1 MSGEPTVRVSVVV
14 PAHAAGPALD
24 ACLRSI
30 AASDPPPLE
39 TILACD
45 GPVAGAEDLA
55 ATTGCAVI
63 QRSGRPGAAATRNA
77 GARVAAGDVV
87 LFLDSDVVVP
97 PDLVG
102 RVASAFAVTPGLT
115 AVIGSYDDDPAAPA
129 LVSQYRNLLHHYV
142 HQTSRPEAASFWGA
156 CGAVRRGALLAVG
169 GFDESYSEASVEDIE
184 LGVRLRSAGGVLHLD
199 RGLQVKHLKRWTL
212 VSFLRTDLFQRA
224 LPWARVILRERRMPD
239 DLNLRM
245 RHRLSAAVSAG
256 LAFVLVAAALQP
268 GWWRAAAGLAVAFVV
283 LNRDFLLFLWKRR
296 GPALA
301 LAAVPLHL
309 FHNLAGIAGFAL
321 ALAGHFAHR
330 VSPRPSP
337 ARAAARRAPPP

>member
-1 MSGEPTVRVSVVV
+1 MSVGPAVRVSVVV
-14 PAHAAGPALD
+14 PAHAAGPGLD
-24 ACLRSI
+24 ACLSSI
-30 AASDPPPLE
+30 AATDPPPLE

-45 GPVAGAEDLA
+45 GPVTGAEDLA
-55 ATTGCAVI
+55 AATGCALVH
-63 QRSGRPGAAATRNA
+63 RSGRPGAAATRNA
-77 GARVAAGDVV
+77 GAWAAVGDVV

-102 RVASAFAVTPGLT
+102 RVVSAFAETPGLT

-156 CGAVRRGALLAVG
+156 CGAVRRSALVAVG

-184 LGVRLRSAGGVLHLD
+184 LGVRLRSAGGVLRLD

-212 VSFLRTDLFQRA
+212 LSFLRTDLFRRA
-224 LPWARVILRERRMPD
+224 LPWARVILREGRMPD
-239 DLNLRM
+239 DLNLRT
-245 RHRLSAAVSAG
+245 RHRVTAAVSIG
-256 LAFVLVAAALQP
+256 LVLVLVPAVFDP
-268 GWWRAAAGLAVAFVV
+268 GWRLAAAGLAVAFVL
-283 LNRDFLLFLWKRR
+283 LNRHFLQFLWKRR

-309 FHNLAGIAGFAL
+309 LHNLAGIAGFAL
-321 ALAGHFAHR
+321 ALAGHL
-330 VSPRPSP
+330 
-337 ARAAARRAPPP
+337 ARRRVA

>member
-1 MSGEPTVRVSVVV
+1 VSVGAPVRVSVVV
-14 PAHAAGPALD
+14 PAHAAGPGLE

-30 AASDPPPLE
+30 AAADPPPLE

-45 GPVAGAEDLA
+45 GPVAGAEGLA
-55 ATTGCAVI
+55 AATGCALVH
-63 QRSGRPGAAATRNA
+63 RSERPGAAATRNA
-77 GARVAAGDVV
+77 GAWAAAGDVV

-102 RVASAFAVTPGLT
+102 RVVSAFAEMPGLT

-156 CGAVRRGALLAVG
+156 CGAVRRSALVAVG
-169 GFDESYSEASVEDIE
+169 GFDESYPEASVEDIE
-184 LGVRLRSAGGVLHLD
+184 LGVRLRSAGGVLRLD

-224 LPWARVILRERRMPD
+224 LPWARVILRERCMPD
-239 DLNLRM
+239 DLNLRT
-245 RHRLSAAVSAG
+245 RHRVSAAVSTG
-256 LAFVLVAAALQP
+256 LALVLVPAVLHP
-268 GWWRAAAGLAVAFVV
+268 GWRLAAAGLAVTFVL
-283 LNRDFLLFLWKRR
+283 LNRDFLLFLWRRR

-309 FHNLAGIAGFAL
+309 LHNLAGIAGFAL
-321 ALAGHFAHR
+321 ALAGHL
-330 VSPRPSP
+330 
-337 ARAAARRAPPP
+337 ARRRVA